1 MKILKLKKL
10 AKRILTKY
18 SDGHYTQFAG
28 HENIIMAMKECAKD
42 YHKQK
47 MKEVCK
53 WKYDEDFEYYNTS
66 CGEEYALNDGTVEC
80 TSLEDNKI
88 KHCPFCGKK
97 ISLLKQE
104 EK

>member
-1 MKILKLKKL
+1 MEYIKSKHNGEIPY
-10 AKRILTKY
+10 KY
-18 SDGHYTQFAG
+18 GA
-28 HENIIMAMKECAKD
+28 NECARLMAA

-47 MKEVCK
+47 MEEKCE
-53 WKYDEDFEYYNTS
+53 WKYDEDYEYYNTS

>member
-1 MKILKLKKL
+1 MKTVKLKKL

-42 YHKQK
+42 YHKQQ
-47 MKEVCK
+47 ME
-53 WKYDEDFEYYNTS
+53 EIMPEIINNFFNMNHSDFYEW
-66 CGEEYALNDGTVEC
+66 L
-80 TSLEDNKI
+80 K
-88 KHCPFCGKK
+88 
-97 ISLLKQE
+97 SLLTQE